1 MEESP
6 KDQLSSGESLTIY
19 RWEVK
24 PISGREL
31 SKVAQLDSNFWDG
44 RQGYRAHFLSMLVL
58 LDPFATLFTEE
69 LAWL

>member
-24 PISGREL
+24 PMSGREL

-44 RQGYRAHFLSMLVL
+44 RQGY
-58 LDPFATLFTEE
+58 
-69 LAWL
+69 